1 MENDQDDA
9 KTVVAGSRPQKV
21 SEEVGAQSEY
31 TALTEKVDEADLATA
46 HSLSRFLLERVAI
59 DPGQVAGED
68 ASQGKTRIVVGV
80 AIGAAILLTAG
91 LLWRKYKS

>member
-31 TALTEKVDEADLATA
+31 TAATEKVDEAEEV
-46 HSLSRFLLERVAI
+46 SS
-59 DPGQVAGED
+59 GN
-68 ASQGKTRIVVGV
+68 TRIVVGV